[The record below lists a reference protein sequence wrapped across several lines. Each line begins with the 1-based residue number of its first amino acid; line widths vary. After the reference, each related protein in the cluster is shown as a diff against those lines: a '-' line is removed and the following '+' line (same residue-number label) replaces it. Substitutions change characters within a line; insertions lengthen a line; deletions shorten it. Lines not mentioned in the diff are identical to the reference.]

1 MLRFQVVLLL
11 AVLIPI
17 SLFAQD
23 DQWYLDTFMSSSD
36 GNQTL
41 RDKTFLHPVGEW
53 FNGTLVFDGGIEF

>member
-23 DQWYLDTFMSSSD
+23 DQWYLDKPIADIRFEGLSSVSENELL
-36 GNQTL
+36 GLIRPYLGQPLTASS
-41 RDKTFLHPVGEW
+41 
-53 FNGTLVFDGGIEF
+53 